1 LTRDLDRY
9 LAAVKKFNDL
19 VSELANKLEQISDAR
34 DEALKA
40 SADLHREM
48 ESTNQKLQDVSAAV
62 RQQITFEFTKK
73 TTVRKDD
80 VADHVAEHAVA
91 RRVS

>member
-1 LTRDLDRY
+1 MTKDLDRY

-19 VSELANKLEQISDAR
+19 VSQLAGMLEQISDAR

-40 SADLHREM
+40 SGDLQREM
-48 ESTNQKLQDVSAAV
+48 DNTNQKLQDIAGLV
-62 RQQITFEFTKK
+62 RQQITFELTKK
-73 TTVRKDD
+73 AVHSED
-80 VADHVAEHAVA
+80 VAELAVA